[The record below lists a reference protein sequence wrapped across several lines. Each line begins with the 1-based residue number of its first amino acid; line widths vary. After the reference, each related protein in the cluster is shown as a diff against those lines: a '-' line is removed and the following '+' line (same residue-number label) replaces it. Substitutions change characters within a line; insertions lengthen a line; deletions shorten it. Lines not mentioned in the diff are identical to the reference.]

1 MTLTHVLVL
10 GLVFFATAG
19 FCSALGG
26 LLLGNPLSA
35 RLRQAGAG
43 EPLGDG
49 APQGEWQAKV
59 MAALQP
65 ASQLALPQEGWQNSP
80 VRRGFMHAGWRN
92 EHAVVLFFACK
103 TLLSF
108 VLPALLVG
116 AHAFG
121 GGGMAADRLVVCV
134 VFLAALGYYAPNIYL
149 SRRVSARQREIFEG
163 LPDAID
169 LMTVMVE
176 AGLGLDAAIAR
187 IAEEMGARSRA
198 VGEEFKL
205 VGLELR
211 AGASRNQALR
221 NLALRTGVEEVEF
234 FVAMLVQTDRF
245 GTSMADSLR
254 VHSET
259 LRGRRMQRAE
269 EQAAKIGLKLLFPL
283 VFCIFPAI
291 MVVLIGPAAI
301 SIYRNFF
308 PIAARFG
315 GS

>member
-1 MTLTHVLVL
+1 MTLMQIMVL
-10 GLVFFATAG
+10 GLVFAATTGLCAALAG
-19 FCSALGG
+19 IFLGDPVQDRLKG
-26 LLLGNPLSA
+26 ADEVLGA
-35 RLRQAGAG
+35 EGAG
-43 EPLGDG
+43 PS
-49 APQGEWQAKV
+49 PWKAKLA
-59 MAALQP
+59 AALSP
-65 ASQLALPQEGWQNSP
+65 ASRITLPEDGWQNSP
-80 VRRGFMHAGWRN
+80 LRQRFLHAGLRG
-92 EHAVVLFFACK
+92 EHAVLLFFAGK

-108 VLPALLVG
+108 ALPTLFVIATALAG
-116 AHAFG
+116 P
-121 GGGMAADRLVVCV
+121 GMAADRMLICV
-134 VFLAALGYYAPNIYL
+134 VFLAALGYYAPNVYL
-149 SRRVSARQREIFEG
+149 GRRIVARQLALFEG

-176 AGLGLDAAIAR
+176 AGLGLDAAISR
-187 IAEEMGARSRA
+187 IADEMGSRSPV

-221 NLALRTGVEEVEF
+221 NLALRTGVDEIEF

-254 VHSET
+254 VHSDS
-259 LRGRRMQRAE
+259 LRSKRMLKAE
-269 EQAAKIGLKLLFPL
+269 EEAAKIGLKLLFPL

-301 SIYRNFF
+301 TIYRNFF
-308 PIAARFG
+308 PVAASV